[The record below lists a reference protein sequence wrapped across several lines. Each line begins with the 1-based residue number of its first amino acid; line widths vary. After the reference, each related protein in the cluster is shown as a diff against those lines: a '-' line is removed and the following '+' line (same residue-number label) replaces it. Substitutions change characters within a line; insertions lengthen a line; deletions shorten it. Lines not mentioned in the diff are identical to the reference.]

1 MIILVLVKDILRFVY
16 FFGMFMILEVWC
28 MNFLVN
34 LNMLIRC
41 GNKFNEYLMNFVVLV
56 IMVVEM
62 LLK

>member
-1 MIILVLVKDILRFVY
+1 MIILVLMKDILRFVY
-16 FFGMFMILEVWC
+16 FFGMFMILKVWC